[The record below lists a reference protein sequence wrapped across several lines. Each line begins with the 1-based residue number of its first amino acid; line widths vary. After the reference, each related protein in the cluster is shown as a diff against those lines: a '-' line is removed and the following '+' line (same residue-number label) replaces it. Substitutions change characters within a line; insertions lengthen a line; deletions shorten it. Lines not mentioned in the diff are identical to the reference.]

1 MEMEMVLAAAEAEA
15 TTTMAMVT
23 IQIHIAKRAQRES
36 QQKCI
41 KRLGKLA
48 SGISIAGIK
57 RILMTTKFTT
67 ARGRSRS

>member
-1 MEMEMVLAAAEAEA
+1 MEMEMVLAAAEA